1 MTEDKQ
7 PTNSH
12 GKICYI
18 EIPALEIDASA
29 AFYKEVFGWEIR
41 KRGDGHLAF
50 HDGVEVSGT
59 WVLGPTPAIEP
70 SMLIYIMVDTIA
82 ATLKA
87 VVANGGKIVQPM
99 GMDAPE
105 KTARF
110 SDPAGNVLGLGEI
123 GGV

>member
-1 MTEDKQ
+1 MALID
-7 PTNSH
+7 PFRRLV
-12 GKICYI
+12 IY
-18 EIPALEIDASA
+18 PALGRHAQQRWSRTYEEAP
-29 AFYKEVFGWEIR
+29 EVPR
-41 KRGDGHLAF
+41 
-50 HDGVEVSGT
+50 
-59 WVLGPTPAIEP
+59 P
-70 SMLIYIMVDTIA
+70 IMVDTIA